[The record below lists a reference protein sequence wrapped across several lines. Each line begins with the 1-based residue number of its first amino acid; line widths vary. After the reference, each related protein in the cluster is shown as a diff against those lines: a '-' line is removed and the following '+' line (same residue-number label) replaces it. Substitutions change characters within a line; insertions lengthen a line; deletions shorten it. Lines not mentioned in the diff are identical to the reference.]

1 MSPQSTGQS
10 INMSQI
16 LTQWKGLSP
25 WSIVSFTFN
34 TIRILIT
41 NGYAMVPFIY
51 TGWKQGFD
59 SPWMIIAF
67 VAVCLLILISA
78 IIDWAMFRYRLFDDK
93 LGIRQGLIFKK
104 AHEIPQSKIQNIRL
118 EQPFYFRPM
127 GLYSLVVETA
137 GSKKDEAVL
146 AAVSYQQAIE
156 LKQQLV
162 NPQHSSDPEPEN
174 KPETSQKFTSNQ
186 ARTDASQ
193 ANNEVP
199 FESRFTNSQSL
210 TAPLV
215 LKKMKSLLLFGF
227 YQNNLFWFA
236 IIAGPIIG
244 QFDWEALA
252 NTDQAL
258 GAMHWYEQTIAVN
271 MLLQLLFAISLIIG
285 FYLLLSLISMAA
297 SVLKYYP
304 YQLSLSGDTLHRTG
318 GVIAK
323 QNDALTQHRIQVIRF
338 TQPVIGRFLK
348 LWTMNFKQ
356 VKGTEVEQ
364 VAKKHMLVP
373 SMTREAIAELMPK
386 LSGLVSES
394 STLPHSYSRIHLG
407 WFWRRGFLPLL
418 IPLVNTLFIGLNPFT
433 ELLWFAAICFVIGLY
448 LRYRQWG
455 YLHQGDDCWVHTGML
470 GQTWDLIALKKVQHV
485 AITQTPSQKRK
496 QLASLELGLA
506 SGPLTIPYMPLSDA
520 RNIAERALAITA
532 KDHTN
537 WI

>member
-1 MSPQSTGQS
+1 LTGQS
-10 INMSQI
+10 NNMSQ
-16 LTQWKGLSP
+16 LLPQWKGLSP

-34 TIRILIT
+34 TIRILVT

-59 SPWMIIAF
+59 SPWMIIAL
-67 VAVCLLILISA
+67 VGVCLLILTSA

-104 AHEIPQSKIQNIRL
+104 AHEIPLSKIQNIRL
-118 EQPFYFRPM
+118 EQPLYFRPM

-156 LKQQLV
+156 LKQRLV
-162 NPQHSSDPEPEN
+162 NPQHSFDSDC
-174 KPETSQKFTSNQ
+174 KVDTSGHLTPNLT
-186 ARTDASQ
+186 ATEASP
-193 ANNEVP
+193 ANN
-199 FESRFTNSQSL
+199 Q
-210 TAPLV
+210 APLV
-215 LKKMKSLLLFGF
+215 LKKMKALLLFGL

-252 NTDQAL
+252 NTEQAL
-258 GAMHWYEQTIAVN
+258 TLLHWYEQTIAVN
-271 MLLQLLFAISLIIG
+271 LLLQLLFACSMLIG
-285 FYLLLSLISMAA
+285 FYLLLSLISMTA

-304 YQLSLSGDTLHRTG
+304 YRLSLSGDTLHRTG

-338 TQPVIGRFLK
+338 TQPIIGRFLK
-348 LWTMNFKQ
+348 LWTINFKQ

-373 SMTREAIAELMPK
+373 SMTREAIEELMPK
-386 LSGLVSES
+386 LPGLVSVS
-394 STLPHSYSRIHLG
+394 STLPHSYSGIHLG

-418 IPLVNTLFIGLNPFT
+418 IPMVNTLFLGLTPFT
-433 ELLWFAAICFVIGLY
+433 ELLWFAAISFVIGLY

-470 GQTWDLIALKKVQHV
+470 GRTWHLIALKKVQHV

-506 SGPLTIPYMPLSDA
+506 SGPLTIPYMPLADA
-520 RNIAERALAITA
+520 RAIAERALSITA

>member
-1 MSPQSTGQS
+1 MKKNPQSTELS
-10 INMSQI
+10 NNMSQ
-16 LTQWKGLSP
+16 LLPQWKGLSP

-34 TIRILIT
+34 TIRILVT
-41 NGYAMVPFIY
+41 NGYAMVPFVY

-59 SPWMIIAF
+59 SPWMIIGFAG
-67 VAVCLLILISA
+67 ACLLIVISA

-104 AHEIPQSKIQNIRL
+104 AHEIPLGKIQNIRL

-156 LKQQLV
+156 LKQRLV
-162 NPQHSSDPEPEN
+162 NPSSISGSRADS
-174 KPETSQKFTSNQ
+174 KAETPRHLAPNQ
-186 ARTDASQ
+186 SGTDASP
-193 ANNEVP
+193 A
-199 FESRFTNSQSL
+199 NSQ
-210 TAPLV
+210 APLV

-252 NTDQAL
+252 NTDFAL
-258 GAMHWYEQTIAVN
+258 TLLHWYEQTIAVN
-271 MLLQLLFAISLIIG
+271 MLLQILFACSMLIG
-285 FYLLLSLISMAA
+285 FYLLLSLISMTA

-304 YQLSLSGDTLHRTG
+304 YRLSLSGDTLHRTG

-338 TQPVIGRFLK
+338 TQPIIGRFLK
-348 LWTMNFKQ
+348 LWTINFKQ

-373 SMTREAIAELMPK
+373 SMTREAIEALMPK
-386 LSGLVSES
+386 LPGLVSVS
-394 STLPHSYSRIHLG
+394 STLPLSYSGIHLG

-418 IPLVNTLFIGLNPFT
+418 IPMVNTIFLGLNPFT
-433 ELLWFAAICFVIGLY
+433 ELLWFGAICFVIGLY

-455 YLHQGDDCWVHTGML
+455 YLHQGDDCWIHTGML
-470 GQTWDLIALKKVQHV
+470 GRTWHLIALKKVQHV
-485 AITQTPSQKRK
+485 SITQTPSQKRK
-496 QLASLELGLA
+496 QLANLELGLA
-506 SGPLTIPYMPLSDA
+506 SGPQTIPYMPLKDA
-520 RNIAERALAITA
+520 RAIAERALAITA

>member
-1 MSPQSTGQS
+1 
-10 INMSQI
+10 MSQ
-16 LTQWKGLSP
+16 LLPQWKGLSP
-25 WSIVSFTFN
+25 WSIVSFTFS
-34 TIRILIT
+34 TIRILVT
-41 NGYAMVPFIY
+41 NGYAMVPFVY

-59 SPWMIIAF
+59 SPWMLIGF
-67 VAVCLLILISA
+67 VGVCLLILTSA
-78 IIDWAMFRYRLFDDK
+78 IIDWAMFRYRLLDDK

-104 AHEIPQSKIQNIRL
+104 AHEIPLSKIQNIRL
-118 EQPFYFRPM
+118 EQPLYFRPM

-156 LKQQLV
+156 LKQRLV
-162 NPQHSSDPEPEN
+162 NPQHSFDSGQ
-174 KPETSQKFTSNQ
+174 PETSQHLTSNQ
-186 ARTDASQ
+186 TGTGTKPGHDKA
-193 ANNEVP
+193 VL
-199 FESRFTNSQSL
+199 ESHFTNSQSS

-258 GAMHWYEQTIAVN
+258 GVMHWYEQTIAVN
-271 MLLQLLFAISLIIG
+271 MLIQILFACALIIG
-285 FYLLLSLISMAA
+285 VYLLLSLISMAA

-304 YQLSLSGDTLHRTG
+304 YRLSLSGDTLHRTG

-338 TQPVIGRFLK
+338 TQPIIGRFLK
-348 LWTMNFKQ
+348 LWTINFKQ

-373 SMTREAIAELMPK
+373 SMTREAIEALMPK
-386 LSGLVSES
+386 LPGLVSVS
-394 STLPHSYSRIHLG
+394 SSLPHSYSRIHLG

-418 IPLVNTLFIGLNPFT
+418 IPMVNTLFLGLTPFT
-433 ELLWFAAICFVIGLY
+433 ELLWFAAICFVVGLY
-448 LRYRQWG
+448 LRCRQWG
-455 YLHQGDDCWVHTGML
+455 YLHQGDDCWIHTGML
-470 GQTWDLIALKKVQHV
+470 GQTWHLIALKKVQHV

-506 SGPLTIPYMPLSDA
+506 SGALTIPYMPLGDA
-520 RNIAERALAITA
+520 RGIAERALAITA

>member
-1 MSPQSTGQS
+1 MSP
-10 INMSQI
+10 
-16 LTQWKGLSP
+16 LLPQWKGLSP
-25 WSIVSFTFN
+25 WSIVSFTFS
-34 TIRILIT
+34 TIRILVT
-41 NGYAMVPFIY
+41 NGYAMVPFVY

-59 SPWMIIAF
+59 SPWMLIGF
-67 VAVCLLILISA
+67 VGVCLLILTSA

-93 LGIRQGLIFKK
+93 FGIRQGLIFKK
-104 AHEIPQSKIQNIRL
+104 AHEIPLSKIQNIRL
-118 EQPFYFRPM
+118 EQPLYFRPM

-156 LKQQLV
+156 LKQRLV
-162 NPQHSSDPEPEN
+162 NPQHSFDSGSDSRT
-174 KPETSQKFTSNQ
+174 ETHQHSTSNQ
-186 ARTDASQ
+186 TGKEASQ
-193 ANNEVP
+193 TNN
-199 FESRFTNSQSL
+199 Q
-210 TAPLV
+210 APLV
-215 LKKMKSLLLFGF
+215 LKRMKSLLLFGF

-258 GAMHWYEQTIAVN
+258 GVMHWYEQAIAVN
-271 MLLQLLFAISLIIG
+271 MLLQFLFASSLIIG

-304 YQLSLSGDTLHRTG
+304 YRLSLSGDTLHRTG
-318 GVIAK
+318 GIIAK
-323 QNDALTQHRIQVIRF
+323 QNDALTQHRIQAIRF

-348 LWTMNFKQ
+348 LWTINFKQ

-373 SMTREAIAELMPK
+373 SMTREAIEALMPK
-386 LSGLVSES
+386 LSGLVSMS
-394 STLPHSYSRIHLG
+394 SRLPHSYSRIHLG

-418 IPLVNTLFIGLNPFT
+418 IPMVNTLFLGLNPFT
-433 ELLWFAAICFVIGLY
+433 DLLWFAAICFVIGLY
-448 LRYRQWG
+448 LRCRQWG

-470 GQTWDLIALKKVQHV
+470 GQTWHLIALKKVQHV
-485 AITQTPSQKRK
+485 AITQSPSQKRK

-506 SGPLTIPYMPLSDA
+506 SGALTIPYMPLDDA
-520 RNIAERALAITA
+520 RGIAERALAITA